1 MLRNSIKNMDYKKSL
16 NKSTRCSSV
25 FLLEFAR
32 KAIQKGNMPFEYKSR
47 NYASFPCVDKLTDCR
62 ETSEG
67 LRSKYAPRPG
77 I

>member
-1 MLRNSIKNMDYKKSL
+1 ML
-16 NKSTRCSSV
+16 

-47 NYASFPCVDKLTDCR
+47 LDAGFPCVDKLTDCR

-67 LRSKYAPRPG
+67 LRSKMPLGQEFSTPK
-77 I
+77 